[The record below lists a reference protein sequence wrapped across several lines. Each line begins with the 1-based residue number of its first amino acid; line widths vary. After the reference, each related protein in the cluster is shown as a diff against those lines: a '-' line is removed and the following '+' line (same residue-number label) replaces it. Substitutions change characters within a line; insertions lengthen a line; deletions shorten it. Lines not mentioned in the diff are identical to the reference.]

1 MYDGKH
7 DEVAGLLK
15 EILSEL
21 KHLNSQMDRFRAE
34 QSNDNFSRRVYG
46 QYHDD
51 RMDPLD
57 DAHYY

>member
-7 DEVAGLLK
+7 DEICSLLK
-15 EILSEL
+15 ELLSEFRQF
-21 KHLNSQMDRFRAE
+21 NRQMESFRAE

-57 DAHYY
+57 ERY

>member
-7 DEVAGLLK
+7 DEMCSFLK
-15 EILSEL
+15 DILTEL
-21 KHLNSQMDRFRAE
+21 RTLNSQMDRFRAE

-46 QYHDD
+46 HYHDD

-57 DAHYY
+57 ERY